1 MSPGQLF
8 HIASGSRVNEL
19 TMNKK
24 KLKGIPSAGTMKSN
38 GDYEW
43 RFSTFGGVTRVKI
56 STGDDIAHLSELDQK
71 LWTVLSCPASGLEM
85 DPDTL
90 AMLDLDGD
98 GKIRVNEILS
108 TVDWLKARLSD
119 METLIS
125 RSASLPLSAISR
137 TTDEGKKTYACAKQI
152 LENLGLEKD
161 SISLSDVSDS
171 IAIFAK
177 TRFNGDGIVTENST
191 DDASLKAVIRDCVA
205 TVGSLADRSGDPGVD
220 ADKVAAFYKAAADYV
235 AWKDAGVAEMFPYG
249 DRTEEALAACN
260 SLKDKVSDFFM
271 RCKLASFNSSSTA
284 VLDVTA
290 ERIGA
295 ISDRDLS
302 SCADEIAA
310 YPLAK
315 VNPDGQLP
323 LKGINPAWKSVFD
336 KFKSIAVDAEYPD
349 AEYLTEQQW
358 DCLVSKFD
366 SFSAWRAAKAGAE
379 VEPLGYDRMA
389 EILKENRREEID
401 GLIAQDKALEAEVA
415 EIQNVD
421 RLLHLCRDFYT
432 LLRNYVTFS
441 DFYSRED
448 TMSSIFQAGRLYI
461 DQRNCDL
468 CIKVT
473 DMGKQ
478 GTMAGASGM
487 YLLYCDCTSKKTAA
501 KMTIVAVMTDGDVNN
516 LRVGCNAIFYDR
528 AGNDWDA
535 VVTKIVDN
543 PISVRQAFWSPYK
556 KIGSFVEGQINKI
569 AAKQDSKVMEKA
581 TADLTAAGSNVAAAT
596 ASGTPQT
603 ASPAQPFDVAKF
615 AGIFAM
621 IGMALGSIG
630 TFLASLYATF
640 AELSVWG
647 MIGSVAGIILIIS
660 GPSMIMSWMSLRK
673 RNLAPI
679 LNANGWAVNAN
690 VIVNVRFGQTLT
702 GVAKMPVFVGND
714 PFAEKKMPRWKK
726 TVITVAVCL
735 GIVLGILTAVYFR
748 LPAESRPFWPKP
760 QTEAVQTEPAASTMS
775 PEIRI
780 LSFNV
785 MPMFSG
791 VMSASPSTAL
801 T

>member
-1 MSPGQLF
+1 
-8 HIASGSRVNEL
+8 
-19 TMNKK
+19 MNKK

-43 RFSTFGGVTRVKI
+43 KFSTFGGVTRVKI
-56 STGDDIAHLSELDQK
+56 CTGEDIAHLSELDQK

-85 DPDTL
+85 DPATL

-191 DDASLKAVIRDCVA
+191 DDASLKAVIRDCIA

-220 ADKVAAFYKAAADYV
+220 ADKVAAFYEAAAGYV
-235 AWKDAGVAEMFPYG
+235 AWKDAGVAEIFPYG
-249 DRTEEALAACN
+249 DKTADALAACN
-260 SLKDKVSDFFM
+260 ALKDKVEDFFM
-271 RCKLASFNSSSTA
+271 RCKLSAFNSDSTA

-290 ERIGA
+290 ARIGE
-295 ISDRDLS
+295 ISAKDLS
-302 SCADEIAA
+302 ACMDEIAA

-315 VNPDGQLP
+315 VNPEGHLP
-323 LKGINPAWKSVFD
+323 LAGINPAWKSVFN
-336 KFKSIAVDAEYPD
+336 KFKAVAVDVDYPD
-349 AEYLTEQQW
+349 AEYITEEQW
-358 DCLVSKFD
+358 NAVASKFAAY
-366 SFSAWRAAKAGAE
+366 SAWCAAKAGAE
-379 VEPLGYDRMA
+379 VESLGYDRLA
-389 EILKENRREEID
+389 EILKENRKADID
-401 GLIAQDKALEAEVA
+401 ALIAQDKALEGEVA
-415 EIQNVD
+415 EIRNVD
-421 RLLHLCRDFYT
+421 KLLHLCRDFYT
-432 LLRNYVTFS
+432 LLRNYVTLS
-441 DFYSRED
+441 DFYSREK
-448 TMSSIFQAGRLYI
+448 TMSSVFQAGRLYI

-478 GTMAGASGM
+478 GTMAAASGM
-487 YLLYCDCTSKKTAA
+487 FLLYCDCTSKKTAA

-516 LRVGCNAIFYDR
+516 LKVGCNAVFYDR

-556 KIGSFVEGQINKI
+556 KIGNFVENQINKI
-569 AAKQDSKVMEKA
+569 AAKQDSKVLEKA
-581 TADLTAAGSNVAAAT
+581 TADLSAAGSNVAAT
-596 ASGTPQT
+596 AAAG
-603 ASPAQPFDVAKF
+603 ASAQPAAPAQPFDVAKF

-660 GPSMIMSWMSLRK
+660 GPSMIMSWLSLRK

-702 GVAKMPVFVGND
+702 GIAKMPVFVNND
-714 PFAEKKMPRWKK
+714 PFAEKKMPKWKK
-726 TVITVAVCL
+726 NVIIAAVSIGVIL
-735 GIVLGILTAVYFR
+735 GVLAVIYFR
-748 LPAESRPFWPKP
+748 LPAESRPFWPKAK
-760 QTEAVQTEPAASTMS
+760 TEVAAPVEAPAAAEDAVA
-775 PEIRI
+775 PVAE
-780 LSFNV
+780 
-785 MPMFSG
+785 
-791 VMSASPSTAL
+791 SAE
-801 T
+801 

>member
-1 MSPGQLF
+1 
-8 HIASGSRVNEL
+8 
-19 TMNKK
+19 MNKK

-43 RFSTFGGVTRVKI
+43 KFSTFGGVTRVKI
-56 STGDDIAHLSELDQK
+56 STGEDIAHLSELDQK
-71 LWTVLSCPASGLEM
+71 LWTVLSCPSSGLEM
-85 DPDTL
+85 DPATL

-191 DDASLKAVIRDCVA
+191 DDPALKALIKECIA
-205 TVGSLADRSGDPGVD
+205 TMGPLADRSGDPGVD

-235 AWKDAGVAEMFPYG
+235 AWKDAGVAEIFPYG
-249 DRTEEALAACN
+249 DKTADALAACN
-260 SLKDKVSDFFM
+260 ALKDKVEDFFM
-271 RCKLASFNSSSTA
+271 RCKLSAFNSDSTA

-290 ERIGA
+290 ARIGE
-295 ISDRDLS
+295 ISAKDLS
-302 SCADEIAA
+302 ACMDEIAA

-315 VNPDGQLP
+315 VNPEGRLP
-323 LKGINPAWKSVFD
+323 LSGINPAWKIVFD
-336 KFKSIAVDAEYPD
+336 KFKAVAVDADYPD
-349 AEYLTEQQW
+349 AEYITEEQW
-358 DCLVSKFD
+358 NAVVSKFAAY
-366 SFSAWRAAKAGAE
+366 SAWCAAKAGAE
-379 VEPLGYDRMA
+379 VESLGYDRLA
-389 EILKENRREEID
+389 EILGENRKADID
-401 GLIAQDKALEAEVA
+401 ALIAQDKALEGEVA

-421 RLLHLCRDFYT
+421 KLLHLCRDFYT
-432 LLRNYVTFS
+432 LLRNYVTLS
-441 DFYSRED
+441 DFYSREK
-448 TMSSIFQAGRLYI
+448 TMSSVFQAGRLYI

-478 GTMAGASGM
+478 GTMAAASGM
-487 YLLYCDCTSKKTAA
+487 FLLYCDCTSKKTAA

-516 LRVGCNAIFYDR
+516 LKVGCNAVFYDR

-556 KIGSFVEGQINKI
+556 KIGNFVENQINKI
-569 AAKQDSKVMEKA
+569 AAKQDSKVLEKA
-581 TADLTAAGSNVAAAT
+581 TADLSAAGSNVAAT
-596 ASGTPQT
+596 AAAGASAQPT
-603 ASPAQPFDVAKF
+603 APAQPFDVAKF

-660 GPSMIMSWMSLRK
+660 GPSMIMSWLSLRK

-702 GVAKMPVFVGND
+702 GIAKMPVFVNND
-714 PFAEKKMPRWKK
+714 PFAEKKMPKWKK
-726 TVITVAVCL
+726 NVIIAAV
-735 GIVLGILTAVYFR
+735 ILGILLGIGLVVYFR
-748 LPAESRPFWPKP
+748 IPAESRPFWPKAK
-760 QTEAVQTEPAASTMS
+760 TEAAAPVEAPAAAEDTATTVAEPA
-775 PEIRI
+775 E
-780 LSFNV
+780 
-785 MPMFSG
+785 
-791 VMSASPSTAL
+791 
-801 T
+801 

>member
-1 MSPGQLF
+1 MG
-8 HIASGSRVNEL
+8 
-19 TMNKK
+19 KK

-43 RFSTFGGVTRVKI
+43 KFSTFGGVTRVKI
-56 STGDDIAHLSELDQK
+56 CTGEDIAHLSELDQK

-85 DPDTL
+85 DPATL
-90 AMLDLDGD
+90 TMLDLDGD

-108 TVDWLKARLSD
+108 TVEWLKARLSD
-119 METLIS
+119 METLIF

-137 TTDEGKKTYACAKQI
+137 TTEEGRKTYACAAQI

-191 DDASLKAVIRDCVA
+191 DDEALKAVIRDCIA
-205 TVGSLADRSGDPGVD
+205 TMGSLTDRSGDAGVD
-220 ADKVAAFYKAAADYV
+220 ADKVATFYKAAADYV
-235 AWKDAGVAEMFPYG
+235 AWKDAGVESIFPYG
-249 DRTEEALAACN
+249 DKTADALAACN
-260 SLKDKVSDFFM
+260 ALKDKVEDFFM
-271 RCKLASFNSSSTA
+271 RCKLSAFNSDSTA

-290 ERIGA
+290 ARIGE
-295 ISDRDLS
+295 ISAKDLS
-302 SCADEIAA
+302 SCMDEIAS

-315 VNPDGQLP
+315 VNPEGHLP
-323 LKGINPAWKSVFD
+323 LSGINPAWKSVFD
-336 KFKSIAVDAEYPD
+336 KFRVLVVDADFQD

-358 DCLVSKFD
+358 NAVLAKFGD
-366 SFSAWRAAKAGAE
+366 YSAWCAAKAGAE
-379 VEPLGYDRMA
+379 VESLGYGRLS
-389 EILKENRREEID
+389 EVLKENRKADID
-401 GLIAQDKALEAEVA
+401 ALIAQDKALEGEVA

-421 RLLHLCRDFYT
+421 KLLHLCRDFYT
-432 LLRNYVTFS
+432 LLRNYVTLS
-441 DFYSRED
+441 DFYSREN
-448 TMSSIFQAGRLYI
+448 TMSSVFQAGRLYI

-478 GTMAGASGM
+478 GTMAAASGM
-487 YLLYCDCTSKKTAA
+487 FLLYCDCTSKKTAA

-516 LRVGCNAIFYDR
+516 LKVGCNAVFYDR

-556 KIGSFVEGQINKI
+556 KIGNFVEGQINKI
-569 AAKQDSKVMEKA
+569 AAKQDSKVLEKA
-581 TADLTAAGSNVAAAT
+581 TSDLSAAGSNVAAT
-596 ASGTPQT
+596 AAAGGTAQPA
-603 ASPAQPFDVAKF
+603 ASAQPFDVAKF

-630 TFLASLYATF
+630 TFLGSLYATF
-640 AELSVWG
+640 VELSVWG
-647 MIGSVAGIILIIS
+647 MIGSIAGIILVIS
-660 GPSMIMSWMSLRK
+660 GPSMIMSWLSLRK

-702 GVAKMPVFVGND
+702 GIAKMPVFVNND
-714 PFAEKKMPRWKK
+714 PFAEKKMPKWKK
-726 TVITVAVCL
+726 NLIISAVVIGVILGALAV
-735 GIVLGILTAVYFR
+735 IYFR
-748 LPAESRPFWPKP
+748 LPEESRPFWPKAR
-760 QTEAVQTEPAASTMS
+760 TEVSAPAEASA
-775 PEIRI
+775 PE
-780 LSFNV
+780 SQ
-785 MPMFSG
+785 S
-791 VMSASPSTAL
+791 STPEL
-801 T
+801 

>member
-1 MSPGQLF
+1 
-8 HIASGSRVNEL
+8 
-19 TMNKK
+19 MNKK

-43 RFSTFGGVTRVKI
+43 KFSTFGGVTRVKI
-56 STGDDIAHLSELDQK
+56 STGEDIAHLSELDQK

-85 DPDTL
+85 DPATL

-108 TVDWLKARLSD
+108 TVEWLKARLSD

-137 TTDEGKKTYACAKQI
+137 TTEEGKKTYACAKQI
-152 LENLGLEKD
+152 LENLGLDKD

-191 DDASLKAVIRDCVA
+191 DDPAMKALIKDSIA
-205 TVGSLADRSGDPGVD
+205 TMGSLTDRSGDPGVD

-235 AWKDAGVAEMFPYG
+235 AWKDAGVEAIFPYG
-249 DRTEEALAACN
+249 DKTADALAACN
-260 SLKDKVSDFFM
+260 ALKDKVEDFFM
-271 RCKLASFNSSSTA
+271 RCKLSAFNSDSTA

-290 ERIGA
+290 ARIGE
-295 ISDRDLS
+295 ISAKDLS
-302 SCADEIAA
+302 ACMEEIAA

-315 VNPDGQLP
+315 VNPEGHLP
-323 LKGINPAWKSVFD
+323 LSGINPAWKSVFD
-336 KFKSIAVDAEYPD
+336 KFKTLVVDVDYPD
-349 AEYLTEQQW
+349 AEYITESQW
-358 DCLVSKFD
+358 NAAVSKFAAY
-366 SFSAWRAAKAGAE
+366 SAWLASKAGAE
-379 VEPLGYDRMA
+379 VESLGYDRLA
-389 EILKENRREEID
+389 EILRENRKAD
-401 GLIAQDKALEAEVA
+401 VDALIAQDKALEGEVA

-421 RLLHLCRDFYT
+421 KLLHLCRDFYT
-432 LLRNYVTFS
+432 LLRNYVTLS
-441 DFYSRED
+441 DFYSREN
-448 TMSSIFQAGRLYI
+448 TMSSVFQAGRLYI

-478 GTMAGASGM
+478 GTMAAASGM
-487 YLLYCDCTSKKTAA
+487 FLLYCDCTSKKTAA

-516 LRVGCNAIFYDR
+516 LKVGCNAIFYDR

-556 KIGSFVEGQINKI
+556 KIGNFVENQINKI

-581 TADLTAAGSNVAAAT
+581 TADLSAAGSNMAAT
-596 ASGTPQT
+596 AAAG
-603 ASPAQPFDVAKF
+603 ASAQPAAPAQPFDVAKF

-660 GPSMIMSWMSLRK
+660 GPSMIMSWLSLRK

-702 GVAKMPVFVGND
+702 GIAKMPVFVNND

-726 TVITVAVCL
+726 NVIIAAV
-735 GIVLGILTAVYFR
+735 VLGILLGIGLVVYFR
-748 LPAESRPFWPKP
+748 LPAESRPFWPKA
-760 QTEAVQTEPAASTMS
+760 QTEAAAPVEAPAEASAAA
-775 PEIRI
+775 
-780 LSFNV
+780 
-785 MPMFSG
+785 G
-791 VMSASPSTAL
+791 DSATTVAESAE
-801 T
+801 